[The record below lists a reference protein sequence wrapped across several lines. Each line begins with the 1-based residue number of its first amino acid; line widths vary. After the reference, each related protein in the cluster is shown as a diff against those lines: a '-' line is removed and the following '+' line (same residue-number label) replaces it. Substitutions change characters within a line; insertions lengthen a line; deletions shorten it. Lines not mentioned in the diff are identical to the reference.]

1 MPGCIGMVRRILS
14 SAGRADGRNPAVCCI
29 YRIKEV
35 LEEQGHNACWL
46 ASQIPCERSNVYN
59 IFKRESIGIDLLFR
73 ISEVLGHDFF
83 KEISDEIV
91 REMGAGNGK

>member
-1 MPGCIGMVRRILS
+1 M
-14 SAGRADGRNPAVCCI
+14 
-29 YRIKEV
+29 
-35 LEEQGHNACWL
+35 
-46 ASQIPCERSNVYN
+46 YN

-91 REMGAGNGK
+91 REMSAGNGK

>member
-1 MPGCIGMVRRILS
+1 MPVGSPRRYRV
-14 SAGRADGRNPAVCCI
+14 SARM
-29 YRIKEV
+29 
-35 LEEQGHNACWL
+35 L
-46 ASQIPCERSNVYN
+46 YN

-91 REMGAGNGK
+91 REMSAGNGK